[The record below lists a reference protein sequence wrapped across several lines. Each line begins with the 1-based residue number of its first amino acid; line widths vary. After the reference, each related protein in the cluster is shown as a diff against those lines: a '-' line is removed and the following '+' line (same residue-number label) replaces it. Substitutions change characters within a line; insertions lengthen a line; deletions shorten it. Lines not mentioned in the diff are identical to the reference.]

1 MKIALLLLV
10 PVFIYIMSSCG
21 AAHKSNDH
29 SPSSL
34 SINDSLLIK
43 ERLKLKKYALC
54 KCLLDKYPRDSF
66 LLKDGSLEGLLE
78 IGSYGNHAY
87 EAIDSFIQI
96 KSSINYESKY
106 KKNLYL
112 MRCMD
117 IYEDPELELLI
128 RKLDNETGVSK

>member
-1 MKIALLLLV
+1 MKIALLLLI

-21 AAHKSNDH
+21 ATHKSNDH
-29 SPSSL
+29 PL
-34 SINDSLLIK
+34 SISSNDSLLIK

-78 IGSYGNHAY
+78 IGTYGNHAY

-96 KSSINYESKY
+96 KSSVNYESKH

-128 RKLDNETGVSK
+128 RKLDSETSVLK